1 MAVAGA
7 IAPPINRNAM
17 RCCSSSSFMR
27 RPAAIVALVLLGACA
42 SIAAAEPRIAPPLAA
57 TLLDGSR
64 FNSAEQRGKVVLIN
78 FWATWC
84 APCREEMPAIE
95 AFYTQNRARGLE
107 VIAISLDE
115 PKDSAKVQDIARR
128 YTFPVGLA
136 SMARY
141 KGYGRIWRLP
151 MTFVIDREGRL
162 RDDITGRIA
171 AVDLAFLE
179 ARVAPLLGP

>member
-1 MAVAGA
+1 
-7 IAPPINRNAM
+7 
-17 RCCSSSSFMR
+17 MR

-42 SIAAAEPRIAPPLAA
+42 SIAAAEPRIAPPLTA

-64 FNSAEQRGKVVLIN
+64 FNTAEQRGKVVLIN

-84 APCREEMPAIE
+84 APCREEMPAID

-128 YTFPVGLA
+128 YTVPSL
-136 SMARY
+136 
-141 KGYGRIWRLP
+141 RISQ
-151 MTFVIDREGRL
+151 VIG
-162 RDDITGRIA
+162 TNA
-171 AVDLAFLE
+171 TS
-179 ARVAPLLGP
+179 